1 MNLCNVL
8 IWLLRFC
15 ASVAS
20 LTALSFWAVNEKI
33 WVGIIINAIAIT
45 TLNVIIFLATA
56 ICLEECRW
64 PAGTPFE
71 LIYIITVLIIMS
83 ISDKLERCESS
94 CYVTVIFVSLAPT
107 LMIIFGELKRQ
118 RRRSRNNLD
127 ERRLVNLSS
136 VEATPSSAGYQQD
149 DLTRPLTI

>member
-1 MNLCNVL
+1 MNLRNVL
-8 IWLLRFC
+8 VWMVRFC
-15 ASVAS
+15 SSVAS

-33 WVGIIINAIAIT
+33 WVGIIINTIAII

-83 ISDKLERCESS
+83 ISDRLEKCESS

-118 RRRSRNNLD
+118 RRLSRDGLD
-127 ERRLVNLSS
+127 RRLVDLAS
-136 VEATPSSAGYQQD
+136 VDITPSSSGYQQA
-149 DLTRPLTI
+149 DLTQPLTI